1 MGELLPSAV
10 TPDEVV
16 LLGSSLNAAP
26 EYLRALLRS
35 SYRQELL
42 LTEIRDRF
50 PLPVAEPA
58 PKPTTKPTTKPA
70 KGSAS

>member
-16 LLGSSLNAAP
+16 LLGSSLNAPP

-42 LTEIRDRF
+42 LTEIRDR
-50 PLPVAEPA
+50 PSLPVAEPA
-58 PKPTTKPTTKPA
+58 PKPTTKPA

>member
-1 MGELLPSAV
+1 MSEILPSAV
-10 TPDEVV
+10 TPDEAV

-26 EYLRALLRS
+26 EYLRAILRS

-42 LTEIRDRF
+42 LTEIRDRL
-50 PLPVAEPA
+50 PLPVAEAPA
-58 PKPTTKPTTKPA
+58 KPTPKPA